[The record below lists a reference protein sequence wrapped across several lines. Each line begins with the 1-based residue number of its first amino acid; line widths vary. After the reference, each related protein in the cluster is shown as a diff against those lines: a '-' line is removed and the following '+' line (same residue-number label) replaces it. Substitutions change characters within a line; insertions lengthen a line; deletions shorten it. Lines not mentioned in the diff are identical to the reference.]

1 MNAGPLLMIALVQ
14 GLFVANAALP
24 QLKTQPPMILN
35 ETSSMAKGA
44 YVRVG
49 EVDDLKSGDIIAM
62 PMNGAAQNYLV
73 KKLGYPKN
81 TMLIKRV
88 AGLSGD
94 LVCRRDSVVTINKRT
109 LVAARSDRQGNL
121 LPAWNGCRT
130 LSTSEVFL
138 LGDHPAS
145 FDSRYLGPVSEGE
158 LAGIYRAAITW

>member
-1 MNAGPLLMIALVQ
+1 MNTGPLLMIALVQ
-14 GLFVANAALP
+14 SLFIANAAIP
-24 QLKTQPPMILN
+24 KLKTKPPMILN
-35 ETSSMAKGA
+35 ETPSMAKGA

-49 EVDDLKSGDIIAM
+49 EVHDIKSGDIIAM
-62 PMNGAAQNYLV
+62 PMNSAARNYLV
-73 KKLGYPKN
+73 KKLGYPKD

-94 LVCRRDSVVTINKRT
+94 LVCRHNSVVTINKRT
-109 LVAARSDRQGNL
+109 LVAARSDQQGNL

-145 FDSRYLGPVSEGE
+145 FDSRYLGPVLQGE
-158 LAGIYRAAITW
+158 LAGIYRAAVTW

>member
-14 GLFVANAALP
+14 SLFIANAALP
-24 QLKTQPPMILN
+24 ELKTKPPVILN
-35 ETSSMAKGA
+35 ETPSMAKGVYMRLGDVSA
-44 YVRVG
+44 
-49 EVDDLKSGDIIAM
+49 LKRGDIIAM
-62 PMNGAAQNYLV
+62 PMNSAARNYLV
-73 KKLGYPKN
+73 KKLGYPKD

-94 LVCRRDSVVTINKRT
+94 LVCRHDSLVTINKRT

-145 FDSRYLGPVSEGE
+145 FDSRYFGPVSQGE
-158 LAGIYRAAITW
+158 FVGIYRAAVTW